1 LVEGIQEKKG
11 LELGH
16 VNDATR
22 KDDLTRFIADKLST
36 LKDEKQ
42 AKQERKLMKTKLFE
56 QWLLNHPKV

>member
-1 LVEGIQEKKG
+1 LVQGIREKKG
-11 LELGH
+11 LKLGH

-42 AKQERKLMKTKLFE
+42 AKTRKKIDENKII
-56 QWLLNHPKV
+56 